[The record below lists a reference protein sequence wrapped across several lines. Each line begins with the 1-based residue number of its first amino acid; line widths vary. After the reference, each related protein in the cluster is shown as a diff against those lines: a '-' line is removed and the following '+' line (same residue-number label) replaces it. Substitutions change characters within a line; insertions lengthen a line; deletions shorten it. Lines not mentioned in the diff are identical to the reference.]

1 MLIIGIT
8 DNSQGNPANL
18 TISVSQQV
26 IAGIFIYYYILVSLI
41 IVVVVVIII
50 GVAVFIIRRRR
61 RRRNNAQG
69 IVPAVPQPAYN
80 NIEYLQNLMPAFPA
94 EQLGS

>member
-50 GVAVFIIRRRR
+50 GVAVFIFRRR